1 MRTNTSD
8 LSNEAVGAWAR
19 LVRVSQAVLSRVEA
33 DLKAAGFPP
42 LSWYDA
48 LLELHRARPE
58 GLRPYQLQER
68 MLLAQYNM
76 SRLTDRLTK
85 AGYVEREDCADDG
98 RGQLL
103 TITQDGRR
111 LLRRMWPVY
120 RAAVAQHFADKLDAE
135 ETLELGRKLSKLL

>member
-1 MRTNTSD
+1 MPSKTSE
-8 LSNEAVGAWAR
+8 LSDEAVTAWAR

-33 DLKAAGFPP
+33 DLKAAGLPH

-48 LLELHRARPE
+48 LLELDRARPE

-68 MLLAQYNM
+68 MLLAQYNL

-85 AGYVEREDCADDG
+85 AGYVERQDCVDDG

-103 TITQDGRR
+103 TITKDGRS
-111 LLRRMWPVY
+111 LLRRMWPAY
-120 RAAVAQHFADKLDAE
+120 RESIAAHFADRLDEAETAALARTLAKL
-135 ETLELGRKLSKLL
+135 R